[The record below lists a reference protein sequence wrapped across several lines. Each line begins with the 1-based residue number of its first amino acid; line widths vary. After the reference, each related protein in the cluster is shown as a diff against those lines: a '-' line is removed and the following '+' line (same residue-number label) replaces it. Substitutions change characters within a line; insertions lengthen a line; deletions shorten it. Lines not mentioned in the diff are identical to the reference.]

1 MPNDVGMLS
10 SIREIRPLEII
21 IIKQTTF
28 KHRWPL
34 TQRSLALRVLS
45 LDHVSYAASLI
56 ITWEARGGSLRGTL
70 VQFDIYEAIF
80 QPYTPQP
87 NALIYR
93 TRSRERRLPP
103 PLFFSLFLF
112 HSADKTFRT
121 EPACL
126 RVKNG
131 DTIDIFCLTIGKWSA
146 ILRASR
152 RTDVIYGRCFAF
164 RKQFLPK
171 YTHGFNVR
179 VLSQSFHSCVN
190 CAGFRNVSKCFE

>member
-103 PLFFSLFLF
+103 PF
-112 HSADKTFRT
+112 
-121 EPACL
+121 
-126 RVKNG
+126 
-131 DTIDIFCLTIGKWSA
+131 
-146 ILRASR
+146 
-152 RTDVIYGRCFAF
+152 
-164 RKQFLPK
+164 FLPFSFSFRRQDFPNRACVFACEK
-171 YTHGFNVR
+171 RWYNRYLLSHNRKVKCDFACIAAHRRDLWTMFR
-179 VLSQSFHSCVN
+179 VSQTIPAEVH
-190 CAGFRNVSKCFE
+190 ARI